1 MSRSSA
7 NVITVKRDNQVGD
20 KEGGPDKK
28 AKMQDRK
35 TWTISVFQDR

>member
-7 NVITVKRDNQVGD
+7 IVITVKRDNQVGD
-20 KEGGPDKK
+20 KEGGHDKK

-35 TWTISVFQDR
+35 TWNLSVFQDR

>member
-1 MSRSSA
+1 VPLLSP
-7 NVITVKRDNQVGD
+7 VKRDNQVGD

>member
-7 NVITVKRDNQVGD
+7 IVITVKRDNQVGD